1 MKQYNEVIIKGLSFS
16 EAKRYIENYKGYT
29 FITRPEW
36 KGFHFI
42 DVYGNWCI
50 YTRFGSLLKNVS
62 LETVMCQGKMDW
74 MAVEPNEMAIKS
86 IADHI
91 DLYKMQEDNMKIQLW
106 HVVYWCYTI
115 YTMQMEL

>member
-1 MKQYNEVIIKGLSFS
+1 
-16 EAKRYIENYKGYT
+16 
-29 FITRPEW
+29 
-36 KGFHFI
+36 
-42 DVYGNWCI
+42 
-50 YTRFGSLLKNVS
+50 
-62 LETVMCQGKMDW
+62 MCQGKMDW